1 MKGKINVHIADDHKI
16 LIEGIVA
23 VINTD
28 DDIEVEG
35 YSLTGQ
41 EVIDWAT
48 VGGRADVLVLDI
60 TMPIKDGFQV
70 LKFFKSRRIVQK
82 IIVLSSYDDPKII
95 REVISLGAKGY
106 VSKNSAGEHIV
117 DAIKAVN
124 KGNKYFS
131 DDIRF
136 NLLDEYTDETSNDQ
150 EIIDDLSERELAIL
164 KLIAKEFSTP
174 EMARKLN
181 LSSHTITSYRKNLLT
196 KINAKNSVGLAMF
209 ALKNK
214 II

>member
-35 YSLTGQ
+35 FSLTGQ
-41 EVIDWAT
+41 EVIDWAKD
-48 VGGRADVLVLDI
+48 GNRADVLVLDI

-82 IIVLSSYDDPKII
+82 IIVLSSYDDAKII

-106 VSKNSAGEHIV
+106 ISKNSAGEHIIN
-117 DAIKAVN
+117 AIKAVFDD
-124 KGNKYFS
+124 KKYFS
-131 DDIRF
+131 DDIQL
-136 NLLDEYTDETSNDQ
+136 NLLDVYTNEESNDQ
-150 EIIDDLSERELAIL
+150 EIIDNLSESELAIL
-164 KLIAKEFSTP
+164 KLIAREFSTP

-181 LSSHTITSYRKNLLT
+181 LSAHTITSYRKNLL
-196 KINAKNSVGLAMF
+196 KIINAKNSVGLAMF